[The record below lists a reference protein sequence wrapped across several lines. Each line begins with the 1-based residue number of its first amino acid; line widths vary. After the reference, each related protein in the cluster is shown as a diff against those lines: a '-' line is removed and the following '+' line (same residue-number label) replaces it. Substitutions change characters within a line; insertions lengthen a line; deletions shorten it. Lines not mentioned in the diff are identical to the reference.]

1 MSETNLNTMTDFG
14 EIAAIDFVEKF
25 SKNVTDLL
33 DFLNVSR
40 REQLSRDQTFRTY
53 KWETKIDD

>member
-25 SKNVTDLL
+25 SKNVTD
-33 DFLNVSR
+33 
-40 REQLSRDQTFRTY
+40 
-53 KWETKIDD
+53 